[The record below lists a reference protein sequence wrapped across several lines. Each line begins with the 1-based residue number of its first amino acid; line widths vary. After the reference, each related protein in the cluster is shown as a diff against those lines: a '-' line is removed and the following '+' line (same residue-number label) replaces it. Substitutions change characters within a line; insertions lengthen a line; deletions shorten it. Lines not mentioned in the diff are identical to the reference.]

1 MQSNLD
7 RKQNLWHSE
16 QLADIHVQ
24 DQTKQNKKKQF
35 VFVDPPMYKDL
46 F

>member
-7 RKQNLWHSE
+7 RNLNLWQSE

-24 DQTKQNKKKQF
+24 DQTKQNFKKT
-35 VFVDPPMYKDL
+35 VCICRSTNV
-46 F
+46 

>member
-7 RKQNLWHSE
+7 RKLDLWHSE

-24 DQTKQNKKKQF
+24 DQTKQI
-35 VFVDPPMYKDL
+35 
-46 F
+46 